1 MKNTILSFGVI
12 TKKFIYPVL
21 TSLFLLFYTI
31 ADSLLVDLN
40 NKQRDFFEC
49 SIMFFGESLA
59 LFIFV
64 FQKQCISKEEK
75 LLYYSSQE
83 VNNRLKIPLVI
94 CCSCFDL
101 LSEWSTFGTNPSSFI
116 ENLTILF
123 FVIAIIVLSKL
134 FLGIRYYRHYSF
146 GIGCFFL
153 DLLLVYFL
161 LIIKILV

>member
-21 TSLFLLFYTI
+21 TSLFLLFDTI

-64 FQKQCISKEEK
+64 FQKQ
-75 LLYYSSQE
+75 
-83 VNNRLKIPLVI
+83 
-94 CCSCFDL
+94 
-101 LSEWSTFGTNPSSFI
+101 
-116 ENLTILF
+116 
-123 FVIAIIVLSKL
+123 
-134 FLGIRYYRHYSF
+134 
-146 GIGCFFL
+146 
-153 DLLLVYFL
+153 
-161 LIIKILV
+161 